1 LRRFCRSVQTSPKQG
16 ACQALGHETELQLKE
31 GALAPRWHTATLVAL
46 MLAVAITGTLL
57 QRHGSPPVSVAPAVG
72 SRFLSQY
79 LPILS
84 VNWGLL
90 LYVSRLFRTRNAL
103 PDLLEAHWQSWARA
117 AVDLTLALGAC
128 LVILL
133 LQVLY
138 TRHFGV
144 GRSAAV
150 SALLPSTGAERLSWV
165 LVAVSVGFCEE
176 VVFRGYLQTQLAA
189 FTGSAS
195 VGIALQAALFGIAHA
210 EQGWNMAPCIAGY
223 GVIFG
228 VLARVRRSLW
238 PGIASHIAID
248 LLSGFWR

>member
-1 LRRFCRSVQTSPKQG
+1 M
-16 ACQALGHETELQLKE
+16 GHETELGVKE
-31 GALAPRWHTATLVAL
+31 RARAPRWHTVALVGL
-46 MLAVAITGTLL
+46 MLAVALSGTLL
-57 QRHGSPPVSVAPAVG
+57 QRHGSAQGVAAPAAG
-72 SRFLSQY
+72 SRILSQY

-84 VNWGLL
+84 VNWALV

-103 PDLLEAHWQSWARA
+103 PDLLGRRWRSWSRA
-117 AVDLTLALGAC
+117 AVDLTLALAAC
-128 LVILL
+128 LVIQL

-138 TRHFGV
+138 ARHFGT

-150 SALLPSTGAERLSWV
+150 SALLPSTEAERLIWV

-189 FTGSAS
+189 CTGSTSAG
-195 VGIALQAALFGIAHA
+195 VALQAALFGIAHA
-210 EQGWNMAPCIAGY
+210 EQGWAMALCIASY

-228 VLARVRRSLW
+228 VLARLRRSLL